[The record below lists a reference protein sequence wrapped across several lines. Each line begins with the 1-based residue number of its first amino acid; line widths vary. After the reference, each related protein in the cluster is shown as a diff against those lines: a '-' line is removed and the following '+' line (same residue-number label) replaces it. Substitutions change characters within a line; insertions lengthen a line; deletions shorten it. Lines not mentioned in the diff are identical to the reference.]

1 MVIKVAELTDGTTV
15 LLHEDG
21 TVRIW
26 ELDYDTLTSSRAEWR
41 RMLGMEEAD
50 SMDGNGTC
58 PTRPSKH
65 TSSCCP
71 PPPPVTHPHETHAAC
86 WFEALAR
93 VAWVQ
98 VRWR

>member
-58 PTRPSKH
+58 PPRPSEH

-71 PPPPVTHPHETHAAC
+71 SSSTHTKPTL
-86 WFEALAR
+86 LAGLKYSHVLSGCR
-93 VAWVQ
+93 
-98 VRWR
+98 

>member
-58 PTRPSKH
+58 PTRPSKP

-71 PPPPVTHPHETHAAC
+71 PPPPSPTHTKPTL
-86 WFEALAR
+86 LAGLKR
-93 VAWVQ
+93 SHVLPGC
-98 VRWR
+98 R